1 MESGA
6 PRGPG
11 GRTKTDLRSGRLSA
25 MDRPTLGK
33 TQHATTD
40 AEQDFLLSGEDP
52 RDEQPPASFPPAE
65 KAE

>member
-6 PRGPG
+6 PRGPN

-40 AEQDFLLSGEDP
+40 AEQDFLLGEKAP
-52 RDEQPPASFPPAE
+52 PPAPGETPATR
-65 KAE
+65 KAP